1 MNTTNPPRHR
11 ILVVDDDLRLRDLLK
26 RYLTEQGFAA
36 DTVPD
41 GAGLDRAAIEALRG
55 AAQ

>member
-1 MNTTNPPRHR
+1 MTTANPHPHVLPRHR

-26 RYLTEQGFAA
+26 RYLTEQGFAV

-41 GAGLDRAAIEALRG
+41 GAALDRAFTLF
-55 AAQ
+55 